1 MQPHLWLL
9 VLQACL
15 RNTLTPDLEVDK
27 ECTGLYL
34 VFSKSGFKDVVEV
47 SEALHKHQSTAI
59 TNLLLYFDRCEQLSD
74 LSALAA
80 AVTTL
85 TGLKELH
92 LYFDSCEQLSDLS
105 ALAAAVTTLTGLN
118 ELHLDFQGCDKLP
131 QHLQTRFTSRSEFL
145 EVTCAKA
152 ILPIC
157 RIPFYSGFWCCR
169 LV

>member
-1 MQPHLWLL
+1 MPADTGSNGL
-9 VLQACL
+9 VACTHAVTIETEFVVAQAICNALGVDEKRTALQLSFRQAAF
-15 RNTLTPDLEVDK
+15 K
-27 ECTGLYL
+27 GL
-34 VFSKSGFKDVVEV
+34 VEV

-85 TGLKELH
+85 TGLKEV
-92 LYFDSCEQLSDLS
+92 Y
-105 ALAAAVTTLTGLN
+105 
-118 ELHLDFQGCDKLP
+118 LDFRRCYKLP
-131 QHLQTRFTSRSEFL
+131 QHLQTRFTSRSKFL